1 MGKIN
6 ELALS
11 QIERRLKPIRAVAKN
26 TKVRQGWIHYI
37 RHALGMTLKNL
48 GDRAS
53 VSIGTI
59 AQAERGEVS
68 GKITISTLK
77 KMAEAMECEFV
88 YAFVPKKSVKDILN
102 KNALDKATRILLVA
116 DTHMELEDQQ
126 VTQDIKI
133 RIKSLANKLIEKGDV
148 W

>member
-1 MGKIN
+1 
-6 ELALS
+6 
-11 QIERRLKPIRAVAKN
+11 
-26 TKVRQGWIHYI
+26 
-37 RHALGMTLKNL
+37 
-48 GDRAS
+48 
-53 VSIGTI
+53 
-59 AQAERGEVS
+59 
-68 GKITISTLK
+68 
-77 KMAEAMECEFV
+77 MECEFV